1 MLKAKDPAFYE
12 DAHFFEFGDVPALNS
27 PVNVVG
33 YPIGGDRISV
43 SRGIVS
49 RKEQSTYAHSQVDSH
64 MVIQVD
70 AAINP
75 GNSGGPLLNL
85 DAEVIGVNTFII
97 RGGDNLGFALP
108 SSILREALEQYMP
121 HKGESMVRCHAC
133 STLVS
138 KQNID
143 ETILFSKGIIELY
156 SFKKVTN
163 LNSLE
168 EFKVKQQCSYQLIF
182 DINSFSFL
190 EIMQVMQKWKA
201 KNITF
206 KMYVSQNKY
215 VIGSNSANDIG
226 EIINLSKI
234 A

>member
-1 MLKAKDPAFYE
+1 MKIGSFVFSLFKKNQQK
-12 DAHFFEFGDVPALNS
+12 NS
-27 PVNVVG
+27 A
-33 YPIGGDRISV
+33 IS
-43 SRGIVS
+43 
-49 RKEQSTYAHSQVDSH
+49 
-64 MVIQVD
+64 
-70 AAINP
+70 
-75 GNSGGPLLNL
+75 
-85 DAEVIGVNTFII
+85 
-97 RGGDNLGFALP
+97 
-108 SSILREALEQYMP
+108 
-121 HKGESMVRCHAC
+121 
-133 STLVS
+133 
-138 KQNID
+138 ID
-143 ETILFSKGIIELY
+143 ETILFSKEIIELY